1 MILFL
6 SLLSSLKISY
16 SNSKDSKNEP
26 LRVDADS
33 LQHDDKKLIT
43 TFEGNVVL
51 TRNNLIIKGDILKL
65 QQTDDGLAYGHIIG
79 KPALFKQKRE
89 VYGDWIEGSAER
101 LDYDERNSMFLL
113 TGNASL
119 KRKMNGQIKDE
130 VSGDKLS
137 YSGQSWQ
144 EVRMNP
150 FYLITR
156 RSGVQ
161 ISLRHQIKQTSQRD
175 LKLLYNGFEA

>member
-1 MILFL
+1 MKKIVTLQVKKITLVIMFL
-6 SLLSSLKISY
+6 LLLSSLRVAF
-16 SNSKDSKNEP
+16 SNSQDPKSEP

-33 LQHDDKKLIT
+33 LQHDDKNLIT

-51 TRNNLIIKGDILKL
+51 TRNNLIIKGDVLKL
-65 QQTDDGLAYGHIIG
+65 QQTEDGLAFGHIIG

-89 VYGDWIEGSAER
+89 VYGDWIEGRAER
-101 LDYDERNSMFLL
+101 LDYDERNSMFFL

-137 YSGQSWQ
+137 YSSLTEIYKAETVPG
-144 EVRMNP
+144 ETRTRMTLMP
-150 FYLITR
+150 R
-156 RSGVQ
+156 RPKS
-161 ISLRHQIKQTSQRD
+161 
-175 LKLLYNGFEA
+175 E